1 MKELIS
7 NNGVESDVRGIE
19 SDKKQIRGAGVV
31 KESIT
36 KDNTSDME
44 SEDEQKIN
52 ISLLEE

>member
-19 SDKKQIRGAGVV
+19 PDKKQIRGAGVV

-52 ISLLEE
+52 ISLVEE